1 VFRTL
6 SVIATFAALSFVT
19 AADPPAGHH
28 DDHFMQC
35 AKACD
40 DCARS
45 CDACTTHCAK
55 MVADGKKDHL
65 ATLATCQDC
74 ATACQAASCVTA
86 RKGPFAGLM
95 CTACAD
101 ACKRCGDECEKFK
114 DDPMMKACADECRK
128 CEKACRDMVR
138 HTAGKDEHGEK
149 K

>member
-1 VFRTL
+1 MFRTL
-6 SVIATFAALSFVT
+6 SVAATLVVLSFVT
-19 AADPPAGHH
+19 AADPPAAHKH

-40 DCARS
+40 DCARE
-45 CDACTTHCAK
+45 CDACSTHCAK
-55 MVADGKKDHL
+55 MVADGKKEHL
-65 ATLATCQDC
+65 TTLHTCQDC
-74 ATACQAASCVTA
+74 ATFCRAASGIAA

-138 HTAGKDEHGEK
+138 HTASEK